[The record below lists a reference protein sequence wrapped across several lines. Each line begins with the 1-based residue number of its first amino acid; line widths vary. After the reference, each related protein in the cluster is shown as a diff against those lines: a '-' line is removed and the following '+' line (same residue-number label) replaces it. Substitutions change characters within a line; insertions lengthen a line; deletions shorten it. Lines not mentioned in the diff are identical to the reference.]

1 MNSLAFFSGGTAL
14 AGLAREFALRRE
26 KPVWLITTFD
36 SGGSTQALRRVFDM
50 PAVGDI
56 RNRLLASVNPDR
68 VSAAIVAFLR
78 SRVPRQ
84 LAGDQAKAALFAL
97 VACDDW
103 RACPEAA
110 QVGADLARFF
120 AAMPPE
126 FDAAC
131 ASIGNLALAGAWLRF
146 GRLDKAIACYEEL
159 LAVDGRLIPIS
170 EQSLHLAAEL
180 ANGEVVIGQH
190 LLRDGLPVR
199 RIFLTRS
206 TPWAQGESREGSALP
221 TQAALAAIRSAALIC
236 FPIGSFYS
244 SLLANLLPTGVGRAI
259 AESNARKVLI
269 PNTGV
274 DPERG
279 NLPLGAQVDRLLAV
293 LRADAP
299 DAPLTSLLD
308 TVLIDSANGIYP
320 GNSAGAAGPPDW
332 GLPVALNIL
341 DRQLVRDGRHD
352 PIILRSL
359 LLDLACGRL

>member
-1 MNSLAFFSGGTAL
+1 MNSLVFFSGGTAL

-36 SGGSTQALRRVFDM
+36 SGGSTQAIRRVFDM

-56 RNRLLASVNPDR
+56 RNRLLASVHPDR

-84 LAGDQAKAALFAL
+84 LAGDQAKDALFAL
-97 VACDDW
+97 VAGGGW
-103 RACPEAA
+103 AVCPEAA
-110 QVGADLARFF
+110 QVGADLERFF

-131 ASIGNLALAGAWLRF
+131 ASIGNLALTGAWLRF
-146 GRLDKAIACYEEL
+146 GSLGKAIACYEDL

-180 ANGEVVIGQH
+180 ASGEVVVGQH
-190 LLRDGLPVR
+190 LLHDGLPVR

-206 TPWAQGESREGSALP
+206 TPWAQGVSHEARAQP
-221 TQAALAAIRSAALIC
+221 TQAALAAIRSAGLVC
-236 FPIGSFYS
+236 FSIGSFYS
-244 SLLANLLPTGVGRAI
+244 SLLANLLPVGVGRAI
-259 AESNARKVLI
+259 AESKARKVLI
-269 PNTGV
+269 PNTGL

-279 NLPLGAQVDRLLAV
+279 NLPLGAQVERLLAV

-308 TVLIDSANGIYP
+308 TVVIDSANGSYP
-320 GNSAGAAGPPDW
+320 GSSDGASGLPDW
-332 GLPVALNIL
+332 GLPAGLNVL

-352 PIILRSL
+352 PATLRSL